1 LTIKSFQID
10 WKNTTET
17 IEYEDD
23 ILFGDLEN
31 ILNKCLDLKEVNK
44 PIVNIPLYRQL
55 ILTAVITK
63 APFPVKEIAEIRNL
77 KTSIAQKIMVEVMKD
92 YPLMKYLE
100 EWVGTFVGTEVNTS
114 TASITSSPKS
124 STGRKNKS
132 TDSQPHI

>member
-1 LTIKSFQID
+1 MTTKSFQID
-10 WKNTTET
+10 WKGSTES
-17 IEYEDD
+17 IEYDDD

-63 APFPVKEIAEIRNL
+63 APFTLNEIAEIRNL
-77 KTSIAQKIMVEVMKD
+77 KSSVAQKIMVEVMKD

-100 EWVGTFVGTEVNTS
+100 EWVGTFVGTEVDTS
-114 TASITSSPKS
+114 TASITTSPKS
-124 STGRKNKS
+124 STGRKRK
-132 TDSQPHI
+132 

>member
-1 LTIKSFQID
+1 MTIKKFDID
-10 WKNTTET
+10 WEGSTEV
-17 IEYEDD
+17 IEYDDD

-63 APFPVKEIAEIRNL
+63 APFPLNEVSEIRNL
-77 KTSIAQKIMVEVMKD
+77 KSSVAQKIMTEVMKD

-100 EWVGTFVGTEVNTS
+100 EWVGTFVGTEADISIPS
-114 TASITSSPKS
+114 TTTSPKS
-124 STGRKNKS
+124 STGRKTK
-132 TDSQPHI
+132 

>member
-1 LTIKSFQID
+1 LATKSFQID
-10 WKNTTET
+10 WKGSTEK
-17 IEYEDD
+17 IEYDDD

-63 APFPVKEIAEIRNL
+63 APFPLKEVAEIRNL
-77 KTSIAQKIMVEVMKD
+77 KSSVAQKIMTEVMKD

-114 TASITSSPKS
+114 TQSTTILPKS
-124 STGRKNKS
+124 STGQKHK
-132 TDSQPHI
+132 

>member
-1 LTIKSFQID
+1 MTTKSFQID
-10 WKNTTET
+10 WKGSTET

-23 ILFGDLEN
+23 ILFGELEN

-63 APFPVKEIAEIRNL
+63 APFPIKEVSEIRNL
-77 KTSIAQKIMVEVMKD
+77 KSSVAQKIMTEVMKD

-100 EWVGTFVGTEVNTS
+100 EWVGTFVGTEVDIPTVSTTS
-114 TASITSSPKS
+114 LQGN
-124 STGRKNKS
+124 STGQKKK
-132 TDSQPHI
+132 